1 MADMHDDVKRRLED
15 AGRTLMMLPMP
26 PRAMPSGARSA
37 WPDVLQRFWDVA
49 GVADKGTFE
58 ERQKALALVH
68 NAVTLRASRAAV
80 TRLDEVLGWLWWVK
94 DSRHRRVIVAR
105 MQIYPLSDLSDRAGR
120 HVYSWRRLM
129 PVFQTSLWHL
139 QQWHKEGI
147 EDILGGLYAESCR
160 R

>member
-1 MADMHDDVKRRLED
+1 MTDWRAKVVGRLED

-80 TRLDEVLGWLWWVK
+80 TRLDEVLGWLWFIEEAKSAVSSSCGCK
-94 DSRHRRVIVAR
+94 YIRYRICRVR
-105 MQIYPLSDLSDRAGR
+105 QAGM
-120 HVYSWRRLM
+120 Y
-129 PVFQTSLWHL
+129 
-139 QQWHKEGI
+139 
-147 EDILGGLYAESCR
+147 ILGDDLCLYFRHLCGISSNGTKRALR
-160 R
+160 IF